1 MIEKIKETRILIVAT
16 TRLGYEGITSV
27 IMNYYRNIDK
37 TIFQFDFVI
46 GRGIENWVKEEII
59 SSGGSVYELSSRDK
73 KTLNYIKELSK
84 IIKSN
89 KYEIIHVH
97 GNSGTMYL
105 DLHIAKINGVPVRIA
120 HCHNSTCKH
129 KLIHYILKPFLN
141 REITHAFACSDL
153 AGKWIY
159 NKPYTVINNGIQV
172 ERFLFNEKIR
182 KKYREELDIKDNFVL
197 GNIGHFSYQKNH
209 EFLLDIFYEV
219 FKLNSKSKLMLIGDG
234 KLREEIINK
243 IKKLGLEESVLI
255 LGKRDDA
262 DKLIQAMDIF
272 VFPSRFEGLPV
283 ALIETQ
289 ASGLKCI
296 VADTITRE
304 AQITGRV
311 EYISLDEKGEYWAE
325 KIVNIKS
332 PYIRDDVYSKFINSK
347 YNIKNETEKLKEI
360 YLKIK

>member
-1 MIEKIKETRILIVAT
+1 
-16 TRLGYEGITSV
+16 
-27 IMNYYRNIDK
+27 
-37 TIFQFDFVI
+37 
-46 GRGIENWVKEEII
+46 
-59 SSGGSVYELSSRDK
+59 
-73 KTLNYIKELSK
+73 
-84 IIKSN
+84 
-89 KYEIIHVH
+89 
-97 GNSGTMYL
+97 
-105 DLHIAKINGVPVRIA
+105 
-120 HCHNSTCKH
+120 
-129 KLIHYILKPFLN
+129 
-141 REITHAFACSDL
+141 
-153 AGKWIY
+153 
-159 NKPYTVINNGIQV
+159 
-172 ERFLFNEKIR
+172 
-182 KKYREELDIKDNFVL
+182 
-197 GNIGHFSYQKNH
+197 
-209 EFLLDIFYEV
+209 
-219 FKLNSKSKLMLIGDG
+219 MLIGDG

-311 EYISLDEKGEYWAE
+311 EYISLNEKGKYWAE